1 MDQNNKKEK
10 KEIGRRK
17 FLKVMGAGAVATT
30 AALTGCGDSNRTHS
44 GAGGSASKTGYGEM
58 TYRIHPHNGDK
69 VSLLGYGCMRW
80 PMRPKA
86 DGSGEE
92 EIDQE
97 TVNELVDYAIE
108 HGVNYF
114 DTSPVY
120 IRGFSE
126 RATGIALKRH
136 PREKFYIATKLSNQ
150 SNYTR
155 ENSLAMYYKSF
166 EELQVDY
173 IDYYLLHSVGGG
185 SGIQLVHDRY
195 IDNGMIDF
203 LLKEKEAGRIRNLGW
218 SFHGQ
223 VEVFDYML
231 SLDIPWDFVQIQLN
245 YVDWR
250 NAQAGRNVNAEYL
263 YAELEKRNIP
273 AVIMEPLL
281 GGRLAKLPD
290 HLVGLLKQ
298 QRPDDSVASWAFRY
312 AGTPEGVLTSLS
324 GMTYMEHLEDNL
336 RTHSPLE
343 PITPEENAL
352 LERVTELMLNYPII
366 MCTECQYC
374 MPCPYGI
381 NIPGVFAHYNKCVN
395 EANVPTSSRD
405 ENYRKARRAFLIG
418 YDRSVPKLRQS
429 DYCIRCGI
437 CEPHCPQSIRIPQ
450 EMERI
455 NKLVEQLKQNVEF

>member
-1 MDQNNKKEK
+1 MDQHSKKEK
-10 KEIGRRK
+10 KEIDRRK

-30 AALTGCGDSNRTHS
+30 AALTGCGDSHRSQS
-44 GAGGSASKTGYGEM
+44 GAGGSAPEGGYGEM
-58 TYRIHPHNGDK
+58 TYRVNPHTGDK

-126 RATGIALKRH
+126 RASGIALKRH

-250 NAQAGRNVNAEYL
+250 NAQPGRNVNAEYL
-263 YAELEKRNIP
+263 YAELEKRDIP
-273 AVIMEPLL
+273 VVIMEPLL
-281 GGRLAKLPD
+281 GGRLAQLPD

-312 AGTPEGVLTSLS
+312 AGTPKGVLTSLS
-324 GMTYMEHLEDNL
+324 GMTYLEHLQDNL

-352 LERVTELMLNYPII
+352 LERITELMLNYPII

-381 NIPGVFAHYNKCVN
+381 NIPGIFAHYNKCVN

-405 ENYRKARRAFLIG
+405 ENYRKARRAFLVG

-429 DYCIRCGI
+429 DYCISCGI